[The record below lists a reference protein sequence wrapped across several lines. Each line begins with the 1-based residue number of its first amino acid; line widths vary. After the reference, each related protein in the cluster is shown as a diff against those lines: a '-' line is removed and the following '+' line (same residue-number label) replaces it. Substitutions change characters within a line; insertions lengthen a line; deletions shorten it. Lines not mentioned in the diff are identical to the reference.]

1 MYLIVHQPSILLVS
15 PKDFMKKYFYTL
27 AVSSF
32 LMLTSLSALAT
43 TVDTAHSEFKWR
55 ATKVTGAHNGKI
67 FLKSAEL
74 KSNDT
79 QIVGAEFVMD
89 IGSFTVE
96 DLQGESATKLA
107 THLKSPDFFDVAKFP
122 TAKLVIES
130 IEGNKAKGVLTIK
143 DKSLPV
149 TVEFHQMMNV
159 YFGKFVFDRTK
170 FDMIYGSGS
179 FFKELGDKAIHDEVE
194 LTFKVVTQ

>member
-1 MYLIVHQPSILLVS
+1 
-15 PKDFMKKYFYTL
+15 MKKYFYAFALT
-27 AVSSF
+27 SF
-32 LMLTSLSALAT
+32 LTLTSFVASAT
-43 TVDTAHSEFKWR
+43 TVDLKASEFKWQ
-55 ATKVTGAHNGKI
+55 ATKITGKHFGKI

-74 KSNDT
+74 KSVGTN
-79 QIVGAEFVMD
+79 IVGGEFVMD
-89 IGSFTVE
+89 INSFTVE

-130 IEGNKAKGVLTIK
+130 ITGTTAKGTLTIK
-143 DKSLPV
+143 DKSNPV
-149 TVEFHQMMNV
+149 TIEFNQMANV
-159 YFGKFVFDRTK
+159 YLGKFVFDRTK

-179 FFKELGDKAIHDEVE
+179 FFKGLGDKAIHDEVE